1 MFKLNRSPKFW
12 LLLGI
17 LWSATLLLLVLE
29 RGFVYNIAY
38 MLIGLLAVL
47 SYAVAILLTLKG
59 KSNREDYYEED
70 S

>member
-1 MFKLNRSPKFW
+1 MFKLNRSPNFW

-59 KSNREDYYEED
+59 KSKKEDYYEED

>member
-59 KSNREDYYEED
+59 KSKKKDYYEED

>member
-1 MFKLNRSPKFW
+1 MFKYNRSPKFW

-17 LWSATLLLLVLE
+17 LWSVALILLVLE

-47 SYAVAILLTLKG
+47 SYAGAILLTLKG
-59 KSNREDYYEED
+59 KSKKEDCYEEN

>member
-1 MFKLNRSPKFW
+1 MFKLNRSPNFW

-59 KSNREDYYEED
+59 KSN
-70 S
+70 